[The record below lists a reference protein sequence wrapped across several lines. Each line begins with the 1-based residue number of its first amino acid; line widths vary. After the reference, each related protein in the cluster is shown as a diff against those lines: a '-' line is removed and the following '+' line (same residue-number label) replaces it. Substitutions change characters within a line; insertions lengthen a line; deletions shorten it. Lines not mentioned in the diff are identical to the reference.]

1 MLKYNIKALCT
12 ARGITKPVGHLIK
25 AGINP
30 QMSSLLI
37 NNKLAS
43 IKPAVLEKLC
53 VHLNCTPND
62 LMEWIPEANTNT
74 QNHPLALLQHKQM
87 PAQIQNIM
95 QDIPISKLK
104 EFEDKM
110 LDVEKELLK

>member
-1 MLKYNIKALCT
+1 MLNYNIKALCT

-53 VHLNCTPND
+53 VLLNCTPND
-62 LMEWIPEANTNT
+62 LMEWIPVANTNT
-74 QNHPLALLQHKQM
+74 QNHPLASLQRKQM

-110 LDVEKELLK
+110 LDVKKELLK

>member
-30 QMSSLLI
+30 QMASLLI
-37 NNKLAS
+37 SNKLAS

-53 VHLNCTPND
+53 THLNCTPND

-74 QNHPLALLQHKQM
+74 QNHPLESLQRKSL
-87 PAQIQNIM
+87 PSQIQNIM

-110 LDVEKELLK
+110 LDVKKELLK